1 MNVQAHP
8 SLEQPFAR
16 LLGVA
21 VESAEPGLVVG
32 SLAWRPELCTAAGVL
47 HGGAIMA
54 FADSL
59 GGLCAFLNLPPGA
72 LTTTIESKTN
82 FFRAVRDGSI
92 TGRCEP
98 LHVGRTTIVVRT
110 MVSAGDRQV
119 AHVVQ
124 TQAVLA
130 PPS

>member
-1 MNVQAHP
+1 VL
-8 SLEQPFAR
+8 SQPFAGQ
-16 LLGVA
+16 LGVV
-21 VESAEPGLVVG
+21 VESAEPHLVV
-32 SLAWRPELCTAAGVL
+32 ATMAHRPELCTSGGVL

-59 GGLCAFLNLPPGA
+59 GGYCAFLNLPPGA

-82 FFRAVRDGSI
+82 FFRAVREGVI
-92 TGRCEP
+92 TGRAEP

-110 MVSAGDRQV
+110 LVSAGDRQV
-119 AHVVQ
+119 AHVIQ

-130 PPS
+130 AP